1 MSSFLTAA
9 LVAQMSVSGGAGLG
23 LKQEE
28 SRRQAGDTWEDV
40 RKHFSALR
48 NELSTLETDFR
59 AAEQRHRLEAEQQ
72 QQRDAARR

>member
-28 SRRQAGDTWEDV
+28 SRRQAGDTWDDV

-48 NELSTLETDFR
+48 NELSTLETDIR
-59 AAEQRHRLEAEQQ
+59 AAEQRLRSEAERKQQ
-72 QQRDAARR
+72 DSGRR

>member
-1 MSSFLTAA
+1 MGSFLTAA
-9 LVAQMSVSGGAGLG
+9 LVAQMSMSGGAGLG

-48 NELSTLETDFR
+48 NELSTLETDYR
-59 AAEQRHRLEAEQQ
+59 AAEQRHRLEAGQKQQ
-72 QQRDAARR
+72 DSGRR

>member
-28 SRRQAGDTWEDV
+28 SRRQAGDTWDDV

-59 AAEQRHRLEAEQQ
+59 AAEQRHRREAEQKQ
-72 QQRDAARR
+72 QDSAGRR

>member
-9 LVAQMSVSGGAGLG
+9 LVAQMAVSGGAGLG

-40 RKHFSALR
+40 RKHFSTLHH
-48 NELSTLETDFR
+48 ELSTLETDFR
-59 AAEQRHRLEAEQQ
+59 AAEQRHRREAAQQ
-72 QQRDAARR
+72 QQDAAGRR